1 MSKTEDVIKAAQSAP
16 GYLKFYM
23 SHTAFFLKG
32 GHMIDVPI
40 DGFHKFVF
48 TQVQFIKQGQ
58 PDTGFDNSY
67 GDAVIINAGD
77 AMGYEGMSVKKIA
90 SIKSRM

>member
-1 MSKTEDVIKAAQSAP
+1 MSQTMDAIKAAQQSP

-23 SHTAFFLKG
+23 SHTAFFFKG
-32 GHMIDVPI
+32 GYLIDVPI

-48 TQVQFIKQGQ
+48 TQVKFIKQGQ
-58 PDTGFDNSY
+58 ADPGFDNEYS
-67 GDAVIINAGD
+67 DTVILNAGD
-77 AMGYEGMSVKKIA
+77 ASAYKGMSVTKIP